1 MPVADSLVGRFQG
14 GDNYG
19 LLEKGFWSREAR
31 KKNAAE
37 AYAAAAAA
45 QETADQTRS
54 SNEAQLTKER
64 DERLHGFDMSRMDES
79 YKRQLANRL
88 EELSGVGALAQG
100 NIIKNQAEIDRIAH
114 ADLMKVAPEIA
125 RNQAVSKLGESVAE
139 RARREAFAKRA
150 GAMTD
155 AELDAT
161 MAKLREGKVTSE
173 YNAEDPGRDHKL
185 EAAKALIGAQTAKDI
200 AGVRSETDKYEADR
214 RAGKGASTKLPITAA
229 ESKPGTGIIDLNKLK
244 GMSGPKLAPDSAAA
258 PNGFS
263 AEQVQALQEVLPF
276 VMQLFKGGAAAPK

>member
-64 DERLHGFDMSRMDES
+64 DERLHGFDMSRLDES
-79 YKRQLANRL
+79 YAKQLANRL
-88 EELSGVGALAQG
+88 EELNATGALGQG
-100 NIIKNQAEIDRIAH
+100 QMIKNQAELDQIMH
-114 ADLMKVAPEIA
+114 GDLMKVAPEMA
-125 RNQAVSKLGESVAE
+125 KNQAATKLGQTVAE
-139 RARREAFAKRA
+139 RTRAQKFAEQT
-150 GAMTD
+150 GALTD
-155 AELDAT
+155 AELAAQ
-161 MAKLREGKVTSE
+161 MAKLKSGQLIDE
-173 YNAEDPGRDHKL
+173 YKGANAGTQDKL
-185 EAAKALIGAQTAKDI
+185 TAADMLIRAQTVRDI
-200 AGVRSETDKYEADR
+200 AGVRSATDLEEAR
-214 RAGKGASTKLPITAA
+214 MRNKGATTKLPITAA
-229 ESKPGTGIIDLNKLK
+229 ETKPGTGIIDLSKLK

-258 PNGFS
+258 PSGFS

>member
-1 MPVADSLVGRFQG
+1 MPLADSLVGRFQG
-14 GDNYG
+14 GENYG
-19 LLEKGFWSREAR
+19 LFEKGFWSRDAR

-54 SNEAQLTKER
+54 SNEAQITKER

-79 YKRQLANRL
+79 YKKQLANRM
-88 EELSGVGALAQG
+88 EELGGIGALAQG
-100 NIIKNQAEIDRIAH
+100 DMVKNQAEIDRIGH

-125 RNQAVSKLGESVAE
+125 HNQAVAKLGESVAE
-139 RARREAFAKRA
+139 RAKREAFAKRA

-161 MAKLREGKVTSE
+161 MAKLREGKVTSD
-173 YNAEDPGRDHKL
+173 YNAEDPGRKDKL
-185 EAAKALIGAQTAKDI
+185 TAADMLMRAQTAKDI
-200 AGVRSETDKYEADR
+200 AGVRSATDLEEAR
-214 RAGKGASTKLPITAA
+214 LRNKGGTTKLPITAA
-229 ESKPGTGIIDLNKLK
+229 ETKPGTGIIDLSKLK
-244 GMSGPKLAPDSAAA
+244 GMSGPKLAPDSAAV
-258 PNGFS
+258 PGGFS
-263 AEQVQALQEVLPF
+263 SEQVQALQEVLPF

>member
-19 LLEKGFWSREAR
+19 LLEKGFWSRSTR

-45 QETADQTRS
+45 QEVADQTRS
-54 SNEAQLTKER
+54 SNEAQITKER

-79 YKRQLANRL
+79 YKKQLANRM
-88 EELSGVGALAQG
+88 EELRGTGALAQG
-100 NIIKNQAEIDRIAH
+100 DMVKNQAEMDRIGH

-125 RNQAVSKLGESVAE
+125 HNQAVAKLGESVAE
-139 RARREAFAKRA
+139 RAKREAFAKRA
-150 GAMTD
+150 GDMTD

-161 MAKLREGKVTSE
+161 MAKLREGKVTAD
-173 YNAEDPGRDHKL
+173 YNADDPGRKDKL
-185 EAAKALIGAQTAKDI
+185 TAADMLMRAQTAKDI
-200 AGVRSETDKYEADR
+200 AGVRSATDLQEANI

-229 ESKPGTGIIDLNKLK
+229 ETKPGTGIIDLNKLK
-244 GMSGPKLAPDSAAA
+244 GMSGSQPAPAG
-258 PNGFS
+258 NTGGQFS
-263 AEQVQALQEVLPF
+263 PEQAQALEKVLPF
-276 VMQLFKGGAAAPK
+276 IMQLFKGGAPAPK